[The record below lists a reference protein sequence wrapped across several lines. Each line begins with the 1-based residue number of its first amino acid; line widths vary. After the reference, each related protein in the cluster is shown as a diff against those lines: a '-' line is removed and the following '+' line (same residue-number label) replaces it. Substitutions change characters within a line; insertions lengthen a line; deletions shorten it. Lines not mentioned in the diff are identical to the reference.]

1 MTGLLLVALVGA
13 ITIALQALKVIDILA
28 DLTDLWI
35 WIAAILLGIAC
46 GLLTRGIKLT
56 DKGLVREKIQMT
68 EKDTE
73 QPLAIKQPQ
82 QPKPRYIPDSYIS
95 GQIIHLMDLLA
106 PGAKP
111 IISNRT
117 IEDCEIRG
125 PAMIALLGGVTI
137 ADSGFDGDID
147 SLFVEIVAKRMIFG
161 AIGLQNCTFRRCR
174 FIAIGIIGTKE
185 QIEQAKKGFA
195 PLTSHKEGSQP

>member
-1 MTGLLLVALVGA
+1 MIESVTELLFLILGGLGTLAFQLLIWPDRFA
-13 ITIALQALKVIDILA
+13 KSA
-28 DLTDLWI
+28 DAHEPMKTTL
-35 WIAAILLGIAC
+35 
-46 GLLTRGIKLT
+46 
-56 DKGLVREKIQMT
+56 
-68 EKDTE
+68 
-73 QPLAIKQPQ
+73 PLAQPVQ
-82 QPKPRYIPDSYIS
+82 KPRYISDSYIS

-125 PAMIALLGGVTI
+125 PVMIALLGGVTI
-137 ADSGFDGDID
+137 ADSGFDGDQN
-147 SLFVEIVAKRMIFG
+147 SLFVEIVDRRMIFG
-161 AIGLQNCTFRRCR
+161 AIGLQNCIFRRCR

-195 PLTSHKEGSQP
+195 PSTSHKEGSQS